1 MNHIIIKS
9 STHHHTFI
17 CIIISVAVGWQR
29 QREKARR
36 WWHRN
41 RYGALATTSCC
52 FLWRSSYNS
61 ISYHII
67 PFHTIRPYL
76 WGWREDCSL
85 KKAIFL
91 SPLSS
96 PFIGELFCQ
105 RSSSCPF
112 SLVVL
117 WPLIGFHKVFPKC
130 KGLTLHRSLQL
141 MFFGEKLKIYGL
153 LTPRL
158 VCKQIRL
165 NVARFSWTKNSQ
177 DAAFKEIAVNF

>member
-1 MNHIIIKS
+1 MSHIIIKS
-9 STHHHTFI
+9 STHHHLHHHI
-17 CIIISVAVGWQR
+17 GGSGM
-29 QREKARR
+29 
-36 WWHRN
+36 
-41 RYGALATTSCC
+41 ATTAWESEAMMAQEPI
-52 FLWRSSYNS
+52 WRAS
-61 ISYHII
+61 HHLLLFPMMVII
-67 PFHTIRPYL
+67 MIQYHTIP
-76 WGWREDCSL
+76 WREDCSL
-85 KKAIFL
+85 KKTIFL

-105 RSSSCPF
+105 RSSSCPC

-130 KGLTLHRSLQL
+130 KWLTLHRSPQL

-158 VCKQIRL
+158 VCKKIRL